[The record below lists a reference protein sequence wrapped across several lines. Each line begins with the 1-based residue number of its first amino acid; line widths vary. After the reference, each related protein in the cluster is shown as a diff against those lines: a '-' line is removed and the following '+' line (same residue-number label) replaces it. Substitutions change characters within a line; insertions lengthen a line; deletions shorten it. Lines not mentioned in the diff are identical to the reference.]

1 MCSAMIRIYL
11 LIGLLTIG
19 TGTAAAQQRAD
30 SLGTS
35 PTSTSDAPADTAAME
50 ATPHD
55 SSTAGLSDALSE
67 DSTQGRAFQ
76 GSEKHSNRIHVRVS
90 TNARNALLF
99 ADSTYLGRVSNEF
112 VAVPSR
118 TQRLR
123 LTLEDANTWSVP
135 PVETELQAE
144 AGDSVEI
151 ELKFPYRYRI
161 ESVPFGAE
169 VHLERGSEWI
179 LLGSTPLLHTAT
191 APLEDPIVV
200 KRSGFAVER
209 ISPGRDVWNRH
220 LVMLEPSAEADPTA
234 AQVDWRP
241 PRQRRAWI
249 DYAALGTALVAG
261 AVAVHYKFKADDLY
275 ATYQETADPALRDD
289 IHAYDIRS
297 GVAFGVMQG
306 GLGLFALR
314 LILR

>member
-1 MCSAMIRIYL
+1 MRSGA
-11 LIGLLTIG
+11 
-19 TGTAAAQQRAD
+19 
-30 SLGTS
+30 
-35 PTSTSDAPADTAAME
+35 
-50 ATPHD
+50 
-55 SSTAGLSDALSE
+55 ALSSG
-67 DSTQGRAFQ
+67 DVSDW
-76 GSEKHSNRIHVRVS
+76 IHVRVS

-99 ADSTYLGRVSNEF
+99 ADSTYLGRVNAEYF
-112 VAVPSR
+112 AVSTR
-118 TQRLR
+118 TQNLR

-135 PVETELQAE
+135 PIETALRAE
-144 AGDSVEI
+144 PGDSLEI
-151 ELKFPYRYRI
+151 DLRFPYRYRI
-161 ESVPFGAE
+161 ESVPFGAN

-179 LLGSTPLLHTAT
+179 FLGSTPLLHTST
-191 APLEDPIVV
+191 APLKDPLVIE
-200 KRSGFAVER
+200 RAGFAVER
-209 ISPGRDVWNRH
+209 LSPGVDVWNRH
-220 LVMLEPSAEADPTA
+220 LIMLEPSAEVDPTA

-241 PRQRRAWI
+241 PRQRKAWI

-289 IHAYDIRS
+289 IHAYDVRS